1 MYTCR
6 VLDNRHRVLSSFTNT
21 TLTLY
26 FESTN
31 CQKLPVMFT
40 SLINGNI
47 SVELKMA
54 LAETQ
59 EDRHPVFEES
69 EVSG

>member
-6 VLDNRHRVLSSFTNT
+6 VLDNCYRVLSSFTNT
-21 TLTLY
+21 TSTLY

-31 CQKLPVMFT
+31 CQKFPVIFT
-40 SLINGNI
+40 SLINGSI

-54 LAETQ
+54 LAETLK
-59 EDRHPVFEES
+59 DRHPVFEES